1 MNEAERS
8 RFLDALRTDDDFR
21 AAVRRELLTDEL
33 LNLPATVAALVDV
46 TAELRQDF
54 TSLTQSVADYM
65 KRTVQAI
72 EDLNVAVQD
81 SIGGLRNEMIAGFT
95 AVDAKFDQ
103 VDAELRDVKSDISD
117 MKSDIRDIKGQ
128 LAS

>member
-21 AAVRRELLTDEL
+21 AAVRPKLLTDEL
-33 LNLPATVAALVDV
+33 LNLPATVAALVDVTAELRQDLLNLPATVATLVDV

-72 EDLNVAVQD
+72 EDLNVAFQN
-81 SIGGLRNEMIAGFT
+81 SIGVLRNEVGG
-95 AVDAKFDQ
+95 
-103 VDAELRDVKSDISD
+103 L
-117 MKSDIRDIKGQ
+117 
-128 LAS
+128 